1 MERKNLANCTPR
13 EFLKQTNRI
22 KKSVEKWLTVNEISE
37 IRKRMPDLTKID
49 GTLLRKEAIRK
60 QSMENISAILDN
72 ALDKHPDE
80 TLEVLALCCFIE
92 PEDIDTIKV
101 TDLLASFNE
110 LVGNEEVIG
119 FFISLARLGQMNTLN
134 LSKQSEQI

>member
-134 LSKQSEQI
+134 LSKQSDQI

>member
-60 QSMENISAILDN
+60 QSMENVSAILDN

-134 LSKQSEQI
+134 LSKQSDQI

>member
-60 QSMENISAILDN
+60 QSMENVSAILDN

>member
-22 KKSVEKWLTVNEISE
+22 KKSVEKWLTVNEIAE
-37 IRKRMPDLTKID
+37 IRRRLPDLSKID
-49 GTLLRKEAIRK
+49 GTLLRKEALRK

-92 PEDIDTIKV
+92 PEEIDNVRV

-110 LVGNEEVIG
+110 LVNSEEVIG

-134 LSKQSEQI
+134 LSKISE